1 MTRSALPH
9 AFLAWCVFASNGL
22 AAPRQTAL
30 DWISRNESFLAR
42 AADDLLELAEP
53 AHHELRTSSY
63 LEAELRRAGFEIES
77 GVAGLPTAFVA
88 SFGSGEPVVG
98 IVALLDALPGKEG
111 AWHGCGHNLIGA
123 ADLGAVIA
131 VKEALASHSLPG
143 TIRLYGAPA
152 EEIYHGGVYMVRE
165 GHFSDLDALLFWH
178 PSSVTA
184 VIGRSGL
191 AMDSVRYVFRGRASD
206 ATDAPE
212 KGRNAL
218 NAAYELSR
226 RAGSG
231 WPKGA
236 VVNHVL
242 LEGGE
247 LPSVVPEHATMW
259 YFLHGRDRA
268 QVESLRGKMASLA
281 RDSARATS
289 TEVEEQLLSSTGPWL
304 INRTLAELLQRNL
317 DDAFPLS
324 FSDEPVPISD
334 DTAEASWV
342 APRGGFL
349 LQAFAGGTASHTREW
364 NHTASSSLARQ
375 AVIRA
380 ARTLASSA
388 LDLLTDAEL
397 RRAARRELESA
408 TAGRSYVS
416 PLPPGR
422 GPFDYLPRPH

>member
-1 MTRSALPH
+1 
-9 AFLAWCVFASNGL
+9 V
-22 AAPRQTAL
+22 
-30 DWISRNESFLAR
+30 
-42 AADDLLELAEP
+42 ADDLHERAEP
-53 AHHELRTSSY
+53 AHHEVATSSY
-63 LEAELRRAGFEIES
+63 LQDELRRAGFEIES

-88 SFGSGEPVVG
+88 SFGSGKPVVG
-98 IVALLDALPGKEG
+98 IVALLDALPGLSEEQG

-123 ADLGAVIA
+123 ADLGAVVA
-131 VKEALASHSLPG
+131 VKEAIASHTLPG
-143 TIRLYGAPA
+143 TIRFYGAPA

-165 GHFSDLDALLFWH
+165 GLFHDLDALLFWH
-178 PSSVTA
+178 PSSVTT

-191 AMDSVRYVFRGRASD
+191 AMDSVRLVFRGRASD

-218 NAAYELSR
+218 TAAYTLAS

-231 WPKGA
+231 WPPGS

-247 LPSVVPEHATMW
+247 LPSVVPERATLW
-259 YFLHGRDRA
+259 YFLHARDRS
-268 QVESLRGKMASLA
+268 QVESIRERMASLA
-281 RDSARATS
+281 EESARATG
-289 TEVEEQLLSSTGPWL
+289 TDVEEQFLSSTGSWL

-317 DDAFPLS
+317 GDSLPLS
-324 FSDEPVPISD
+324 FNDEPVPISD

-349 LQAFAGGTASHTREW
+349 VQAFAAGTASHTREW
-364 NHTASSSLARQ
+364 NDTASSSLARE
-375 AVIRA
+375 AVVRA
-380 ARTLASSA
+380 ARALASSA
-388 LDLLTDAEL
+388 LDLLTDRDLL
-397 RRAARRELESA
+397 RAVREEFESA

-422 GPFDYLPRPH
+422 GPFDYLLRPH